1 MVTKELSQSAT
12 EINIILSNTSKDIV
26 DKIPKKFK
34 ILLKEI
40 EDKEYVFEYDKT
52 KSLNEQKISDMTRG
66 LISLIYKEY
75 ICNEKEKQEYLN
87 TLQEK
92 LKNQEK
98 EKREKYNP
106 DNIFKKK
113 NIVNNDKEKEE
124 NVNCDNLTIK
134 VKDKNI
140 FRKVISHIKNFLHLC

>member
-66 LISLIYKEY
+66 LISLIYKDY
-75 ICNEKEKQEYLN
+75 ICSEKEKKNYLD
-87 TLQEK
+87 TLREK
-92 LKNQEK
+92 LKKQEI
-98 EKREKYNP
+98 EKREKYNQK
-106 DNIFKKK
+106 NIFKKK
-113 NIVNNDKEKEE
+113 DTVNGNKEQEE
-124 NVNCDNLTIK
+124 NFNDLPIK
-134 VKDKNI
+134 VEDKNI
-140 FRKVISHIKNFLHLC
+140 LKKVISYIKKILHISN

>member
-12 EINIILSNTSKDIV
+12 ENNIILSNTSKDIV

-66 LISLIYKEY
+66 LISLIYKDY
-75 ICNEKEKQEYLN
+75 ICSEKEKKNYLD
-87 TLQEK
+87 TLREK
-92 LKNQEK
+92 LKKQEI
-98 EKREKYNP
+98 EKREKYNQK
-106 DNIFKKK
+106 NIFKKK
-113 NIVNNDKEKEE
+113 DTVNGNKEQEE
-124 NVNCDNLTIK
+124 NFNDLPIK
-134 VKDKNI
+134 VEDKNI
-140 FRKVISHIKNFLHLC
+140 LKKVISYIKKILHISN